1 LSPRAPVLAL
11 ACGLGAAFARLASAA
26 GEPPAQTAPA
36 TATPGASEATT
47 AGPQLQPGAVHLRP
61 FQARYGFYWHGL
73 QAGTITF
80 TLHQKAGSEW
90 LYESVTVPRGLFKLV
105 PGAAVHISSH
115 MLVDAAGVRPVRFE
129 GFEGDSKSLS
139 AELDFDWQA
148 MRVRGHMKE
157 SPIDMALKPG
167 VQDDLSVMISLLHSL
182 ELGAVP
188 QGIALFDKNG
198 IRDYDYSREGA
209 DTVATPFGR
218 VAAEIYRSQ
227 KKHSPR
233 RNLYWLAPAYGD
245 VPIRAEQ
252 RRGEDLEWRME
263 IEQLD
268 RPTAP

>member
-1 LSPRAPVLAL
+1 MRRASRAAPLRCLAPALLAAGTLAAAAVPAAGDARAPEA
-11 ACGLGAAFARLASAA
+11 
-26 GEPPAQTAPA
+26 PPA
-36 TATPGASEATT
+36 TAT
-47 AGPQLQPGAVHLRP
+47 GPQAQPGAIELRP
-61 FQARYGFYWHGL
+61 FKARYAFYWHGM

-80 TLHQKAGSEW
+80 TLHHTGGTAW
-90 LYESVTVPRGLFKLV
+90 MYESDTEPRGLFHLV
-105 PGAAVHISSH
+105 PGAAVHISSR
-115 MLVDAAGVRPVRFE
+115 MIIDGDGVRPVHFE
-129 GFEGDSKSLS
+129 GVEGSATSL
-139 AELDFDWQA
+139 AALLDFDWQA

-157 SPIDMALKPG
+157 QPIDMALKPG